1 MYSVNW
7 DYVLVLVRS
16 RDFVRDVLDYFG
28 RIKSTENDL
37 ETLLYWGADSLRDFI
52 DVRESYKNNFRDVR
66 KSILLARDIIK
77 MNDFNVVR
85 SDSRFYWNIA
95 SHLVSYPRPTRND
108 VYSRNRELEEQEA
121 YERSICCMPYDCMC
135 YEAQYDV
142 GFPEIWTK
150 VEGGE

>member
-1 MYSVNW
+1 MKSINW

-16 RDFVRDVLDYFG
+16 RYFVRDVVQYF
-28 RIKSTENDL
+28 KKPDL
-37 ETLLYWGADSLRDFI
+37 EWLFYSGADCLRDFI
-52 DVRESYKNNFRDVR
+52 DVRDVYNNNFHDVK

-77 MNDFNVVR
+77 MNDFKVVS
-85 SDSRFYWNIA
+85 SDSKFFWNIA
-95 SHLVSYPRPTRND
+95 SHLVSYPRPTAND
-108 VYSRNRELEEQEA
+108 VYERNFMLEEAEA

-150 VEGGE
+150 VKGGE

>member
-1 MYSVNW
+1 MYSINW

-16 RDFVRDVLDYFG
+16 RYFVRDVVRHF
-28 RIKSTENDL
+28 KKPDL
-37 ETLLYWGADSLRDFI
+37 EWFLYCGADSLRDFI

-85 SDSRFYWNIA
+85 SDSRFFWSIA

-108 VYSRNRELEEQEA
+108 VYARNYELEEQEA

-150 VEGGE
+150 VKD